1 MELSSY
7 QANRMLGDQGYP
19 AFELRHILAF
29 TARHFGEY
37 QAQAL
42 LRAIGLDSNTVQ
54 HSQFVA
60 VWQVDYALRMLHE
73 LSHDPEIGVRIGA
86 TYQLAGLDILLPHF
100 ATCRTLRDCLAVVN
114 RMPRLVGSLSDT
126 LVLEE
131 QGELAMR
138 WLNTGRLEIQHY
150 HTIFSHSIG
159 VLLTLARELTGE
171 RVEYSRLAFQ
181 VPAFA
186 GRYLSAMTGA
196 TLAFEQTY
204 CEWAVSEQMLA
215 LPVTYPFSHAKTPAA
230 LPLSPS
236 LIDLVLA
243 QLHRHFPQIPRLEEL
258 AASLNMSD
266 RSLRRKLAALGTG
279 YQPLVD
285 MVRAQRAIAALLAG
299 QQSIADIAGQ
309 LGYVDVSHFRQ
320 SFKHWT
326 GQAPGHFVRLNS
338 SSPEWETS
346 R

>member
-1 MELSSY
+1 MDSPSY
-7 QANRMLGDQGYP
+7 QANRMIGDQGYP

-29 TARHFGEY
+29 TVWHFGEH

-60 VWQVDYALRMLHE
+60 VWQVDYALRTLAR
-73 LSHDPEIGVRIGA
+73 LSNDPEIGARIGA
-86 TYQLAGLDILLPHF
+86 TYKLAGLDILLPHF
-100 ATCRTLRDCLAVVN
+100 AGCRTLRDCLAVVT
-114 RMPRLVGSLSDT
+114 RLPRLVGSLSDT

-138 WLNTGRLEIQHY
+138 WLNTGRFEENHY
-150 HTIFSHSIG
+150 HTIFTHSIG
-159 VLLTLARELTGE
+159 VLLTLARELTGV

-181 VPAFA
+181 VPKFA
-186 GRYLSAMTGA
+186 GDYLRGMTRA
-196 TLAFEQTY
+196 RLAFEQTY
-204 CEWAVSEQMLA
+204 CEWVVSEQMLA
-215 LPVTYPFSHAKTPAA
+215 LPVTYSFNHAGAPAPQ
-230 LPLSPS
+230 PLSPS
-236 LIDLVLA
+236 LIDILLA
-243 QLHRHFPQIPRLEEL
+243 QLHEHFPQIPRLEEL
-258 AASLNMSD
+258 AGSLNMSD

-285 MVRAQRAIAALLAG
+285 MVRAQSAIAGLLSG
-299 QQSIADIAGQ
+299 QESITDIAEQ

-326 GQAPGHFVRLNS
+326 GHAPGHFVSLNS
-338 SSPEWETS
+338 SSPEM
-346 R
+346 